1 MKNSIAVDL
10 GELVVSHEADTV
22 LVAFGLGSCVAVMA
36 YDPVIQK
43 GAVLHAV
50 LPTANTQLNGASGL
64 QTKYVDS
71 GIEHL
76 LANFPAALKTERLI
90 VKIVGGAQMFPN
102 LDSENPLNIGE
113 RNVGASRK
121 FLRERKIT
129 IRSSRVGGNTGR
141 TARLYIATGEMT
153 VRSIGEPEENF

>member
-10 GELVVSHEADTV
+10 GELIVSDDADTV
-22 LVAFGLGSCVAVMA
+22 IVAFGLGSCVAVMA
-36 YDPVIQK
+36 YDPVNQK

-50 LPTANTQLNGASGL
+50 LPAANAQLNGARGL

-76 LANFPAALKTERLI
+76 LANFPAALRAERLI
-90 VKIVGGAQMFPN
+90 VKIVGGAQMFPDLN
-102 LDSENPLNIGE
+102 GATSLNIGE
-113 RNVGASRK
+113 RNVEATRNI
-121 FLRERKIT
+121 LQERKIT
-129 IRSSRVGGNTGR
+129 IRSSRVGGTNGR
-141 TARLYIATGEMT
+141 TARLYVATGEMT